1 VLGFDAPEAELA
13 ESFRLAA
20 SFPLVRG
27 FAVGRTVFGQ
37 VARDWMA
44 GRIAD
49 ADAVA
54 TMADNYARLCR
65 IWDEARAGLM
75 EEVEA

>member
-1 VLGFDAPEAELA
+1 MLSGC
-13 ESFRLAA
+13 LAA

-44 GRIAD
+44 GRIVD